1 MGTWNKPP
9 KKSPWDKGT
18 PPPDIDELLNNLQNK
33 FKIGLPKKGGL
44 SLIIIIAI
52 VVWLATGVFIVDPEE
67 QGVIKRF
74 GEVTNVV
81 GPGPHYH
88 LPSPIETVQIEPVT
102 AVRRLEVGFRT
113 IQTGPP
119 AKYRRVLKESL
130 MLTGDENIIDVQF
143 IVQYRISNLENY
155 LYSLTNPDVT
165 VKSAAESAM
174 REVIGDTTVTEALT
188 VGKGI
193 IEQTTARLLQETM
206 EGYKG
211 GIKIENVKLQ
221 DVHPPDE
228 VKEAFKDVVSAR
240 EDREKMINDAEGYR
254 NNLVPKA
261 RGEAAQVIN
270 NAKAYAKEKILVATG
285 ETQRFNMVY
294 DEYIKA
300 KDVTRERILLET
312 MASVLPK
319 VNKVIAD
326 KDMGGNVLPFLP
338 LDPKNLGQLAK

>member
-9 KKSPWDKGT
+9 NKSPWGNG
-18 PPPDIDELLNNLQNK
+18 PQPPDIDEILNNLQNK
-33 FKIGLPKKGGL
+33 FKIGWPKKGGVTFIL
-44 SLIIIIAI
+44 VLA
-52 VVWLATGVFIVDPEE
+52 VALWFATGIFIIDPEE

-74 GEVTNVV
+74 GAITDVV

-88 LPSPIETVQIEPVT
+88 LPLPIETVQIAPVT
-102 AVRRLEVGFRT
+102 AVRRLEIGFRT

-143 IVQYRISNLENY
+143 IVQYRISDLENY
-155 LYSLTNPDVT
+155 FYSLTNPDET

-174 REVIGDTTVTEALT
+174 REVVGDTTVTKALT

-193 IEQTTARLLQETM
+193 IEDTIAQLLQQTM
-206 EGYKG
+206 NSYKG

-221 DVHPPDE
+221 DVHPPDA

-240 EDREKMINDAEGYR
+240 EDREKMINDAEGYK

-261 RGEAAQVIN
+261 RGEAAQIIN
-270 NAKAYAKEKILVATG
+270 NAKAYAKEKVLVATG
-285 ETQRFNMVY
+285 ESERFNMVY
-294 DEYIKA
+294 EEYKKA
-300 KDVTRERILLET
+300 KDITRERILLET
-312 MASVLPK
+312 MASILPK
-319 VNKVIAD
+319 VNKIIAD
-326 KDMGGNVLPFLP
+326 KELGGNVLPFLP
-338 LDPKNLGQLAK
+338 IGQTLNQLNK

>member
-9 KKSPWDKGT
+9 NKSPWEKG
-18 PPPDIDELLNNLQNK
+18 PQPPDIDELLSNLQDK
-33 FKIGLPKKGGL
+33 FKIGLPKKGVF
-44 SLIIIIAI
+44 SYIIILAI
-52 VVWLATGVFIVDPEE
+52 IVWLATGIFIIDPEE

-74 GEVTNVV
+74 GEVTEVV

-88 LPSPIETVQIEPVT
+88 LPTPIETVQIAPVT
-102 AVRRLEVGFRT
+102 AVRRLEIGFRT
-113 IQTGPP
+113 IQLGPP

-143 IVQYRISNLENY
+143 IVQYRISDLENY

-165 VKSAAESAM
+165 VRSAAESAM
-174 REVIGDTTVTEALT
+174 REVIGDSSVTEALT

-193 IEQTTARLLQETM
+193 IEDTTAMLLQKTM
-206 EGYKG
+206 NSYKG

-221 DVHPPDE
+221 DVHPPDA

-261 RGEAAQVIN
+261 RGEAAQLVN
-270 NAKAYAKEKILVATG
+270 SAKAYAKEKVLVAIG
-285 ETQRFNMVY
+285 ESERFNLVY
-294 DEYIKA
+294 EEYKKA
-300 KDVTRERILLET
+300 KDITRERILLET
-312 MASVLPK
+312 MASILPK

-326 KDMGGNVLPFLP
+326 KELGGNVLPFLP
-338 LDPKNLGQLAK
+338 IGQSLNQLSK

>member
-9 KKSPWDKGT
+9 NKSPWETGSQ
-18 PPPDIDELLNNLQNK
+18 PPDIDELLSNLQAK
-33 FKIGLPKKGGL
+33 FKIGLSKKEVF
-44 SLIIIIAI
+44 SYIIILAI
-52 VVWLATGVFIVDPEE
+52 IVWLATGIFIIDPEE

-74 GEVTNVV
+74 GEVTEVV

-88 LPSPIETVQIEPVT
+88 LPSPIETVQIAPVT
-102 AVRRLEVGFRT
+102 AVRRLEIGFRT
-113 IQTGPP
+113 IQLGPP

-143 IVQYRISNLENY
+143 IVQYRISDLENY

-165 VKSAAESAM
+165 VRSAAESAM
-174 REVIGDTTVTEALT
+174 REVIGDSSVTEALT

-193 IEQTTARLLQETM
+193 IENTTALLLQETM
-206 EGYKG
+206 NSYKG

-221 DVHPPDE
+221 DVHPPDA

-261 RGEAAQVIN
+261 RGEAAQLIN
-270 NAKAYAKEKILVATG
+270 SAKAYAKEKVLVAIG
-285 ETQRFNMVY
+285 ESERFNLVY
-294 DEYIKA
+294 EEYKNA
-300 KDVTRERILLET
+300 KDITRERILLET
-312 MASVLPK
+312 MADILPK

-326 KDMGGNVLPFLP
+326 KELGGNVLPFLP
-338 LDPKNLGQLAK
+338 IGQSLNQLSE

>member
-9 KKSPWDKGT
+9 NKSPWEKGPQT
-18 PPPDIDELLNNLQNK
+18 PDIDELLNNLQDK
-33 FKIGLPKKGGL
+33 FKIGLPKKGVF
-44 SLIIIIAI
+44 SYIIILAI
-52 VVWLATGVFIVDPEE
+52 IVWLATGIFIIDPEE
-67 QGVIKRF
+67 EGVIKRF
-74 GEVTNVV
+74 GEVTEVV

-88 LPSPIETVQIEPVT
+88 LPSPIETVQIAPVT
-102 AVRRLEVGFRT
+102 AVRRLEIGFRT

-143 IVQYRISNLENY
+143 IVQYRISDLENY

-174 REVIGDTTVTEALT
+174 REVIGDSSVTEALT

-193 IEQTTARLLQETM
+193 IEDTTALLLQQTM
-206 EGYKG
+206 NSYKG

-221 DVHPPDE
+221 DVHPPDA

-261 RGEAAQVIN
+261 RGEAAQLIN
-270 NAKAYAKEKILVATG
+270 SAKGYAKEKVLVATG
-285 ETQRFNMVY
+285 ESERFNLVY
-294 DEYIKA
+294 EEYKKA
-300 KDVTRERILLET
+300 KDITRERILLET
-312 MASVLPK
+312 MASILPK

-326 KDMGGNVLPFLP
+326 KELGGNVLPFLP
-338 LDPKNLGQLAK
+338 IGQSLNQLSK

>member
-9 KKSPWDKGT
+9 NKSPWGNG
-18 PPPDIDELLNNLQNK
+18 PQPPDIDEILNNLQNK

-44 SLIIIIAI
+44 IFVI
-52 VVWLATGVFIVDPEE
+52 VLAVALWFATGVFIIDPEE
-67 QGVIKRF
+67 QGIIKRF
-74 GEVTNVV
+74 GAITDVV

-88 LPSPIETVQIEPVT
+88 MPFPIETVQIAPVT
-102 AVRRLEVGFRT
+102 EVRRLEIGFRT

-143 IVQYRISNLENY
+143 IVQYRISDLENY
-155 LYSLTNPDVT
+155 FYSLTNPDET

-174 REVIGDTTVTEALT
+174 REVVGDTTVTKALT

-193 IEQTTARLLQETM
+193 IEDTTAQLLQQTM
-206 EGYKG
+206 NSYKG

-221 DVHPPDE
+221 DVHPPDA

-261 RGEAAQVIN
+261 RGEAAQMIN
-270 NAKAYAKEKILVATG
+270 NAKAYAKEKVLVATG
-285 ETQRFNMVY
+285 ESERFNMVY
-294 DEYIKA
+294 EEYKKA
-300 KDVTRERILLET
+300 KVITRERILLET
-312 MASVLPK
+312 MASILPK

-326 KDMGGNVLPFLP
+326 KAVGGNVLPFLP
-338 LDPKNLGQLAK
+338 IGQTLNQLNK

>member
-9 KKSPWDKGT
+9 KNSPWDKGS

-33 FKIGLPKKGGL
+33 FKIGLPKKGGMG
-44 SLIIIIAI
+44 LILIVAV

-88 LPSPIETVQIEPVT
+88 LPTPIETVQIEPVT
-102 AVRRLEVGFRT
+102 SVRRLEIGFRT
-113 IQTGPP
+113 IQIGPP

-130 MLTGDENIIDVQF
+130 MLTGDENIIDVQS

-155 LYSLTNPDVT
+155 LYSLTNPDET

-193 IEQTTARLLQETM
+193 IEETTALLLQQTM
-206 EGYKG
+206 NSYKG

-261 RGEAAQVIN
+261 RGEAAQIIN

-285 ETQRFNMVY
+285 ETERFNMVY
-294 DEYIKA
+294 DEYVKA
-300 KDVTRERILLET
+300 KDITRERILLET

-326 KDMGGNVLPFLP
+326 KELGGNVLPFLP
-338 LDPKNLGQLAK
+338 LSQNLGELNK

>member
-9 KKSPWDKGT
+9 NKSPWEKG
-18 PPPDIDELLNNLQNK
+18 PQPPDIDELLSNLQDK
-33 FKIGLPKKGGL
+33 FKIGLPKKGVF
-44 SLIIIIAI
+44 SYIIILAI
-52 VVWLATGVFIVDPEE
+52 IVWLATGIFIIDPEE

-74 GEVTNVV
+74 GEVTEVV

-88 LPSPIETVQIEPVT
+88 LPSPIETVQIAPVT
-102 AVRRLEVGFRT
+102 AVRRLEIGFRT

-143 IVQYRISNLENY
+143 IVQYRISDLENY

-165 VKSAAESAM
+165 VRSAAESAM
-174 REVIGDTTVTEALT
+174 REVIGDSSVTEALT

-193 IEQTTARLLQETM
+193 IEDTTALLLQQTM
-206 EGYKG
+206 NSYKG

-221 DVHPPDE
+221 DVHPPDA

-261 RGEAAQVIN
+261 RGEAAQLVN
-270 NAKAYAKEKILVATG
+270 SAKAYAKEKVLVAIG
-285 ETQRFNMVY
+285 ESERFNLVY
-294 DEYIKA
+294 EEYKKA
-300 KDVTRERILLET
+300 KDITRERILLET
-312 MASVLPK
+312 MASILPK

-326 KDMGGNVLPFLP
+326 KELGRNVLPFLP
-338 LDPKNLGQLAK
+338 IGQSLNQLSK

>member
-9 KKSPWDKGT
+9 NKSPWEKGSQ
-18 PPPDIDELLNNLQNK
+18 PPDIDELLSNLQDK
-33 FKIGLPKKGGL
+33 FKIGLPKKGVF
-44 SLIIIIAI
+44 SYIIILAI
-52 VVWLATGVFIVDPEE
+52 IVWLATGIFIIDPEE

-74 GEVTNVV
+74 GAVTEVV

-88 LPSPIETVQIEPVT
+88 LPSPIETVQIAPVT
-102 AVRRLEVGFRT
+102 AVRRLEIGFRT
-113 IQTGPP
+113 IQLGPP

-143 IVQYRISNLENY
+143 IVQYRISDLENY

-165 VKSAAESAM
+165 VRSAAESAM
-174 REVIGDTTVTEALT
+174 REVIGDSSVTEALT

-193 IEQTTARLLQETM
+193 IEDTTALLLQQTM
-206 EGYKG
+206 NSYKG

-221 DVHPPDE
+221 DVHPPDA

-261 RGEAAQVIN
+261 RGEAAQLVN
-270 NAKAYAKEKILVATG
+270 SAKGYAKEKVLVALG
-285 ETQRFNMVY
+285 ESERFNLVY
-294 DEYIKA
+294 EEYKNA
-300 KDVTRERILLET
+300 KVITRERILLET
-312 MASVLPK
+312 MASILPK

-326 KDMGGNVLPFLP
+326 KELGRNVLPFLP
-338 LDPKNLGQLAK
+338 IGQSLNQLSK

>member
-18 PPPDIDELLNNLQNK
+18 PPPDIDELLNNLQKK
-33 FKIGLPKKGGL
+33 FKFGMPKKGGL
-44 SLIIIIAI
+44 TLILIVAV
-52 VVWLATGVFIVDPEE
+52 VVWFATGVFIVDPEE

-81 GPGPHYH
+81 GPGPHYNF
-88 LPSPIETVQIEPVT
+88 PTPIETVQLEPVT
-102 AVRRLEVGFRT
+102 SVRRLEVGFRT
-113 IQTGPP
+113 IQIGPP
-119 AKYRRVLKESL
+119 AKYRRVLKEAL
-130 MLTGDENIIDVQF
+130 MLTGDENIIDVQS

-155 LYSLTNPDVT
+155 LYSLTNPDET

-193 IEQTTARLLQETM
+193 IEATTALLLQQPM
-206 EGYKG
+206 NSYKG

-261 RGEAAQVIN
+261 RGEAAQIIN

-285 ETQRFNMVY
+285 ETERFNMVY
-294 DEYIKA
+294 DEYVKA
-300 KDVTRERILLET
+300 KDITRERILLET

-326 KDMGGNVLPFLP
+326 KELGGNVLPFLP
-338 LDPKNLGQLAK
+338 LNQNLGKLNK

>member
-9 KKSPWDKGT
+9 NKSPWEKG
-18 PPPDIDELLNNLQNK
+18 PQPPDIDELLSNLQDK
-33 FKIGLPKKGGL
+33 FKIGLPKKGVF
-44 SLIIIIAI
+44 SYIIILAI
-52 VVWLATGVFIVDPEE
+52 IVWLATGIFIIDPEE

-74 GEVTNVV
+74 GEVTEVV

-88 LPSPIETVQIEPVT
+88 LPTPIETVQIAPVT
-102 AVRRLEVGFRT
+102 AVRRLEIGFRT
-113 IQTGPP
+113 IQLGPP

-143 IVQYRISNLENY
+143 IVQYRISDLENY

-165 VKSAAESAM
+165 VRSAAESAM
-174 REVIGDTTVTEALT
+174 REVIGDSSVTEALT

-193 IEQTTARLLQETM
+193 IEDTTALLLQQTM
-206 EGYKG
+206 NSYKG

-221 DVHPPDE
+221 DVHPPDA

-261 RGEAAQVIN
+261 RGEAAQLVN
-270 NAKAYAKEKILVATG
+270 SAKAYAKEKVLVAIG
-285 ETQRFNMVY
+285 ESERFNLVY
-294 DEYIKA
+294 EEYKKA
-300 KDVTRERILLET
+300 KDITRERILLET
-312 MASVLPK
+312 MASILPK

-326 KDMGGNVLPFLP
+326 KELGGNVLPFLP
-338 LDPKNLGQLAK
+338 IGQSLNQLSK

>member
-9 KKSPWDKGT
+9 KNSPWDKGS

-44 SLIIIIAI
+44 GLILIVAV
-52 VVWLATGVFIVDPEE
+52 VVWFATGVFIVDPEE

-88 LPSPIETVQIEPVT
+88 LPVPIETVQIEPVT
-102 AVRRLEVGFRT
+102 SVRRLEVGFRT
-113 IQTGPP
+113 IQIGHP

-130 MLTGDENIIDVQF
+130 MLTGDENIIDVQS

-155 LYSLTNPDVT
+155 LYSLTNPDET

-188 VGKGI
+188 IGKGI
-193 IEQTTARLLQETM
+193 IEATTALLLQETM
-206 EGYKG
+206 NSYKG

-261 RGEAAQVIN
+261 RGEAAQIIN

-285 ETQRFNMVY
+285 ETERFNMVY
-294 DEYIKA
+294 DEYVKA
-300 KDVTRERILLET
+300 KDITRERILLET

-326 KDMGGNVLPFLP
+326 KDLGGNVLPFLP
-338 LDPKNLGQLAK
+338 LSQNLGELTK

>member
-9 KKSPWDKGT
+9 NKSPWEKG
-18 PPPDIDELLNNLQNK
+18 PQPPDIDELLSNLQDK
-33 FKIGLPKKGGL
+33 FKIGLPKKGVF
-44 SLIIIIAI
+44 SYIIILAI
-52 VVWLATGVFIVDPEE
+52 IVWLATGIFIIDPEE

-74 GEVTNVV
+74 GEVTEVV

-88 LPSPIETVQIEPVT
+88 LPSPIETVQIAPVT
-102 AVRRLEVGFRT
+102 AVRRLEIGFRT

-143 IVQYRISNLENY
+143 IVQYRISDLENY

-165 VKSAAESAM
+165 VRSAAESAM
-174 REVIGDTTVTEALT
+174 REVIGDSSVTEALT

-193 IEQTTARLLQETM
+193 IEDTTALLLQQTM
-206 EGYKG
+206 NSYKG

-221 DVHPPDE
+221 DVHPPDA

-261 RGEAAQVIN
+261 RGEAAQLIN
-270 NAKAYAKEKILVATG
+270 SAKAYAKEKVLVAIG
-285 ETQRFNMVY
+285 ESERFNLVY
-294 DEYIKA
+294 EEYKKA
-300 KDVTRERILLET
+300 KDITRERILLET
-312 MASVLPK
+312 MASILPK

-326 KDMGGNVLPFLP
+326 KELGGNVLPFLP
-338 LDPKNLGQLAK
+338 IGQSLNQLSK

>member
-9 KKSPWDKGT
+9 NKSPWEKG
-18 PPPDIDELLNNLQNK
+18 PQPPDIDELLSNLQDK
-33 FKIGLPKKGGL
+33 FKIGLPKKGVF
-44 SLIIIIAI
+44 SYIIILAI
-52 VVWLATGVFIVDPEE
+52 IVWLATGIFIIDPEE

-74 GEVTNVV
+74 GEVTEVV

-88 LPSPIETVQIEPVT
+88 LPTPIETVQIAPVT
-102 AVRRLEVGFRT
+102 AVRRLEIGFRT
-113 IQTGPP
+113 IQLGPP

-143 IVQYRISNLENY
+143 IVQYRISDLENY
-155 LYSLTNPDVT
+155 FYSLTNPDVT
-165 VKSAAESAM
+165 VRSAAESAM
-174 REVIGDTTVTEALT
+174 REVIGDSSVTEALT

-193 IEQTTARLLQETM
+193 IEDTTALLLQQTM
-206 EGYKG
+206 NSYKG

-221 DVHPPDE
+221 DVHPPDA

-261 RGEAAQVIN
+261 RGEAAQLVN
-270 NAKAYAKEKILVATG
+270 SAKAYAKEKVLVAIG
-285 ETQRFNMVY
+285 ESERFNLVY
-294 DEYIKA
+294 EEYKKA
-300 KDVTRERILLET
+300 KDITRERILLET
-312 MASVLPK
+312 MASILPK

-326 KDMGGNVLPFLP
+326 KELGGNVLPFLP
-338 LDPKNLGQLAK
+338 IGQSLNQLSK

>member
-9 KKSPWDKGT
+9 NKSPWEKG
-18 PPPDIDELLNNLQNK
+18 PQPPDIDELLNNLQDK
-33 FKIGLPKKGGL
+33 FKIGLPKKGVF
-44 SLIIIIAI
+44 SYIIILAI
-52 VVWLATGVFIVDPEE
+52 IVWLATGVFIIDPEE

-74 GEVTNVV
+74 GEVTEVV

-88 LPSPIETVQIEPVT
+88 LPSPIETVQIAPVT
-102 AVRRLEVGFRT
+102 AVRRLEIGFRT

-143 IVQYRISNLENY
+143 IVQYRISDLENY

-165 VKSAAESAM
+165 VRSAAESAM
-174 REVIGDTTVTEALT
+174 REVIGDSSVTEALT

-193 IEQTTARLLQETM
+193 IENTTALLLQETM
-206 EGYKG
+206 NSYKG

-221 DVHPPDE
+221 DVHPPDA

-254 NNLVPKA
+254 NNLIPKA
-261 RGEAAQVIN
+261 RGEAAQLIN
-270 NAKAYAKEKILVATG
+270 SAKAYAKEKVLVATG
-285 ETQRFNMVY
+285 ESERFNLVY
-294 DEYIKA
+294 EEYKKA
-300 KDVTRERILLET
+300 KDITRERILLET
-312 MASVLPK
+312 MADVLPK

-326 KDMGGNVLPFLP
+326 KELGGNVLPFLP
-338 LDPKNLGQLAK
+338 IGQSLKQLSE

>member
-9 KKSPWDKGT
+9 NKSPWEKG
-18 PPPDIDELLNNLQNK
+18 PQPPDIDELLSNLQDK
-33 FKIGLPKKGGL
+33 FKIGLPKKGVF
-44 SLIIIIAI
+44 SYVIILAII
-52 VVWLATGVFIVDPEE
+52 VWLATGIFIIDPEE
-67 QGVIKRF
+67 EGVIKRF
-74 GEVTNVV
+74 GEVTEVV

-88 LPSPIETVQIEPVT
+88 LPTPIETVQIAPVT
-102 AVRRLEVGFRT
+102 AVRRLEIGFRT
-113 IQTGPP
+113 IQLGPP

-143 IVQYRISNLENY
+143 IVQYRISDLENY

-165 VKSAAESAM
+165 VRSAAESAM
-174 REVIGDTTVTEALT
+174 REVIGDSSVTEALT

-193 IEQTTARLLQETM
+193 IEDTTALLLQQTM
-206 EGYKG
+206 NSYKG

-221 DVHPPDE
+221 DVHPPDA

-261 RGEAAQVIN
+261 RGEAAQLVN
-270 NAKAYAKEKILVATG
+270 SAKGYAKEKVLVAIG
-285 ETQRFNMVY
+285 ESERFNLVY
-294 DEYIKA
+294 EEYKKA
-300 KDVTRERILLET
+300 KDITRERILLET
-312 MASVLPK
+312 MASILPK

-326 KDMGGNVLPFLP
+326 KELGGNVLPFLP
-338 LDPKNLGQLAK
+338 IGQSLNQLSK

>member
-9 KKSPWDKGT
+9 NKSPWEKG
-18 PPPDIDELLNNLQNK
+18 PQPPDIDELLSNLQDK
-33 FKIGLPKKGGL
+33 FKIGLPKKGVF
-44 SLIIIIAI
+44 SYIIILAI
-52 VVWLATGVFIVDPEE
+52 IVWLATGIFIIDPEE

-74 GEVTNVV
+74 GEVTEVV

-88 LPSPIETVQIEPVT
+88 LPTPIETVQIAPVT
-102 AVRRLEVGFRT
+102 AVRRLEIGFRT
-113 IQTGPP
+113 IQLGPP

-143 IVQYRISNLENY
+143 IVQYRISDLENY

-165 VKSAAESAM
+165 VRSAAESAM
-174 REVIGDTTVTEALT
+174 REVIGDSSVTEALT

-193 IEQTTARLLQETM
+193 IEDTTALLLQETM
-206 EGYKG
+206 NSYKG

-221 DVHPPDE
+221 DVHPPDA

-261 RGEAAQVIN
+261 RGEAAQLVN
-270 NAKAYAKEKILVATG
+270 SAKAYAKEKVLVAIG
-285 ETQRFNMVY
+285 ESERFNLVY
-294 DEYIKA
+294 EEYKKA
-300 KDVTRERILLET
+300 KDITRERILLET
-312 MASVLPK
+312 MASILPK

-326 KDMGGNVLPFLP
+326 KELGGNVLPFLP
-338 LDPKNLGQLAK
+338 IGQSLNQLSK

>member
-9 KKSPWDKGT
+9 NKSSWGNGP
-18 PPPDIDELLNNLQNK
+18 PPPDIDEILNNLQNK
-33 FKIGLPKKGGL
+33 FKIGLPKKGG
-44 SLIIIIAI
+44 AI
-52 VVWLATGVFIVDPEE
+52 FILVLAVALWFATGIFIIDPEE

-74 GEVTNVV
+74 GAITDVV

-88 LPSPIETVQIEPVT
+88 MPLPIETVQIAPVT
-102 AVRRLEVGFRT
+102 AVRRLEIGFRT

-143 IVQYRISNLENY
+143 IVQYRISDLENY
-155 LYSLTNPDVT
+155 FYSLTNPDET

-174 REVIGDTTVTEALT
+174 REVVGDTTVTKALT
-188 VGKGI
+188 IGKGI
-193 IEQTTARLLQETM
+193 IEDTTAQLLQQTM
-206 EGYKG
+206 NSYKG

-221 DVHPPDE
+221 DVHPPDA

-261 RGEAAQVIN
+261 RGEAAQMIN
-270 NAKAYAKEKILVATG
+270 NAKAYAKEKVLVATG
-285 ETQRFNMVY
+285 ESERFNMVY
-294 DEYIKA
+294 EEYKKA
-300 KDVTRERILLET
+300 KDITRERILLET
-312 MASVLPK
+312 MASILPK

-326 KDMGGNVLPFLP
+326 KEVGGNVLPFLP
-338 LDPKNLGQLAK
+338 IGQTLNQLNK

>member
-9 KKSPWDKGT
+9 NKSPWGNGAQ
-18 PPPDIDELLNNLQNK
+18 PPDIDEILNNLQNK
-33 FKIGLPKKGGL
+33 FKIGLPKKGGVTFIL
-44 SLIIIIAI
+44 VLVVAI
-52 VVWLATGVFIVDPEE
+52 WFATGFFIIDPEE

-74 GEVTNVV
+74 GAITDVV

-88 LPSPIETVQIEPVT
+88 LPLPIETVQIAPVT
-102 AVRRLEVGFRT
+102 AVRRLEIGFRT

-143 IVQYRISNLENY
+143 IVQYRISDLENY
-155 LYSLTNPDVT
+155 FYSLTNPDET

-174 REVIGDTTVTEALT
+174 REVVGDTTVTKALT

-193 IEQTTARLLQETM
+193 IEDTTAQLLQQTM
-206 EGYKG
+206 NSYKG

-221 DVHPPDE
+221 DVHPPDA

-240 EDREKMINDAEGYR
+240 EDREKMINDAEGYK

-261 RGEAAQVIN
+261 RGEAAQMIN
-270 NAKAYAKEKILVATG
+270 NAKAYAKEKVLVATG
-285 ETQRFNMVY
+285 ESERFNMVY
-294 DEYIKA
+294 EEYKKA
-300 KDVTRERILLET
+300 KDITRERILLET
-312 MASVLPK
+312 MASILPK
-319 VNKVIAD
+319 VNKIIAD
-326 KDMGGNVLPFLP
+326 KEVGGNVLPFLP
-338 LDPKNLGQLAK
+338 IGQTLNQLNK

>member
-9 KKSPWDKGT
+9 NKSPWEKG
-18 PPPDIDELLNNLQNK
+18 PQPPDIDELLSNLQDK
-33 FKIGLPKKGGL
+33 FKIGLPKKGVF
-44 SLIIIIAI
+44 SYIIILAI
-52 VVWLATGVFIVDPEE
+52 IVWLATGIFIIDPEE
-67 QGVIKRF
+67 EGVIKRF
-74 GEVTNVV
+74 GKVTEVV

-88 LPSPIETVQIEPVT
+88 LPSPIETVQIAPVT
-102 AVRRLEVGFRT
+102 AVRRLEIGFRT

-143 IVQYRISNLENY
+143 IVQYRISDLENY

-165 VKSAAESAM
+165 VRSAAESAM
-174 REVIGDTTVTEALT
+174 REVIGDSSVTEALT

-193 IEQTTARLLQETM
+193 IEDTTALLLQQTM
-206 EGYKG
+206 NSYKG

-221 DVHPPDE
+221 DVHPPDA

-261 RGEAAQVIN
+261 RGEAAQLVN
-270 NAKAYAKEKILVATG
+270 SAKGYAKEKVLVAIG
-285 ETQRFNMVY
+285 ESERFNLIY
-294 DEYIKA
+294 EEYKMA
-300 KDVTRERILLET
+300 KDITRERILLET
-312 MASVLPK
+312 MASILPK

-326 KDMGGNVLPFLP
+326 KELGGNVLPFLP
-338 LDPKNLGQLAK
+338 IGQSLNQLSK